1 MDVVVHGVYE
11 LLEPEDENLFVYL
24 RTLGQEQ
31 LMVVCNFTDQELLA
45 PDCVGERMGENARLL
60 IGNYKEQKDS
70 VIRPYEAVVYH
81 LNNMGEPA

>member
-1 MDVVVHGVYE
+1 M
-11 LLEPEDENLFVYL
+11 
-24 RTLGQEQ
+24 
-31 LMVVCNFTDQELLA
+31 A

-81 LNNMGEPA
+81 LNNMGEPAEKEEDRYFVCQE